1 MKDVGVCECLWDLL
15 KFYVAGGESG
25 FVRGENQIEVR
36 EQTNGQTVRKTVH
49 SRYQDLKGSIFLISQ
64 TQCRKETKNGLSKK
78 QCGLGR

>member
-49 SRYQDLKGSIFLISQ
+49 SRYQDLKGSILISQ
-64 TQCRKETKNGLSKK
+64 TQCHKETKNGLSKG
-78 QCGLGR
+78 QFSTVT